1 MHNKYTCRGRFDFK
15 TDHYDE
21 QQECLQLK
29 GIGYNLAKCRNGAFW
44 YSEWGFPG
52 GRVVRNLPASARDT
66 KDMSSIP
73 GPGRSPGGGNGSLL
87 QCSCLENSMD
97 RGAWQAKSMESQRV
111 RHS

>member
-1 MHNKYTCRGRFDFK
+1 MHNKYTCRGRSDFK

-29 GIGYNLAKCRNGAFW
+29 GIGYNLAKCRNGAF
-44 YSEWGFPG
+44 GTVGLPG
-52 GRVVRNLPASARDT
+52 GRVVRNLPASAGDR

-73 GPGRSPGGGNGSLL
+73 GLGRSPGGGDGNLL
-87 QCSCLENSMD
+87 QRSCLENSMD
-97 RGAWQAKSMESQRV
+97 RAAWQAKSMESRRV